1 MVESQTE
8 LKRFDFPKLVD
19 GGTSYG
25 IQKCDA
31 PDLFRVRLS
40 QYIQQRE
47 YTRVMY
53 FVILRLMYGKKNL

>member
-1 MVESQTE
+1 MELVIRIEAMQTE

-47 YTRVMY
+47 
-53 FVILRLMYGKKNL
+53 K